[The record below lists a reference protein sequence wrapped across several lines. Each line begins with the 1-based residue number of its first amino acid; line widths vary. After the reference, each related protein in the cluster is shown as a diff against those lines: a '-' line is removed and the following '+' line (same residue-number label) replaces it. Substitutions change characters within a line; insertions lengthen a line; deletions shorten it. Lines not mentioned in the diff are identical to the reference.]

1 MPNWTKEQKEAI
13 EKSGTNII
21 VSAGAGSGKTAV
33 LSERVIYKLNNG
45 IHIDELLILTFTRA
59 AAEEMKDRIRKKIK
73 KDPSLK
79 NELDA
84 LDSSYIT
91 TFDSFALSVVKKYHY
106 LLNITKSIEITDETI
121 VKLEKI
127 KIIEKVFDEYYE
139 NCNEDFANLI
149 KRFSL
154 KNDNAIRRAVLNL
167 AEKIESYYNRQ
178 EYIET
183 LKNQFFTNDYMDKI
197 IDEFEGYIREK
208 QKALAL
214 ELENT
219 HFYFESDYNSKL
231 DTVLLPLINCQ
242 NIEELNRYKSTK
254 LPTIP
259 RGTDDEAKIAKENL
273 KTALNDLILLT
284 EFGTK
289 EQIKEEI
296 LSNKETTITLIKI
309 IERYII
315 LLKEFKEKK
324 NIFTFGDIAELS
336 IKILKENE
344 SARLELKNTF
354 KEIMIDEYQDTND
367 IQETF
372 IGLISD
378 NNVYMV
384 GDIKQS
390 IYRFRGSNP
399 RIFKDKY
406 DRFSNGNDGYKID
419 LIKNFRSRKEVLDN
433 INAIFSYLMDDEL
446 GGAAYTVS
454 HEMVYGNTSYDESR
468 IQDYDYNFEVLEYD
482 TELSGEFTNS
492 EIEIFTI
499 AKDIKRKIDSKFSV
513 YDKET
518 GSLRSFKY
526 SDAVIILDRS
536 KYFDNFK
543 KIFEY
548 LGIPLTILK
557 DDKLNTSLDIYLI
570 KNIVDLIIR
579 IKNNDFKIDFR
590 YDFLSIARSFIYE
603 YSDEEIFSIVNNN
616 SYKDTTIFKDFS
628 KLEDYNSMTIKEFL
642 MRILDVTDFFNK
654 LNKIGDFENT
664 QVRISKLIDMAD
676 SLGKMGY
683 TIESFKDYLD
693 EILEEDLEIKYTSSV
708 SESDTVKILTIH
720 KSKGL
725 EYPVCYFADLTH
737 SFNTRELKEKF
748 INDTKYGFI
757 IPIETEDEEESDS
770 VIKILY
776 KDTFIKEEIGEKIRL
791 FYVALT
797 RAREKMII
805 VLPKKETRK
814 LEKNRSGT
822 IELTRRL
829 KFNSLGDFIYSVKDY
844 LPKYFT
850 EINLKDINLTKNYLY
865 TKNIS
870 TQLVEEAVESF
881 EVEELKIQKEI
892 IETKVFSKNLPE
904 LIDKNKQELMDL
916 GSKIHE
922 ILEYT
927 DFKHFNPCNI
937 EDEFI
942 RKKIVN
948 FLNSPLLKNIQDANI
963 FHEYEFVYLKDLN
976 EYHGSIDLMIEYKDR
991 IDIIDYKLKDTTNEH
1006 YLDQLKG
1013 YKNYI
1018 EEITKKKKKISIY
1031 LYSILEE
1038 EFTKLD

>member
-1 MPNWTKEQKEAI
+1 MKKLPNWTKEQKEAI

-45 IHIDELLILTFTRA
+45 IHIDKLLILTFTRA

-289 EQIKEEI
+289 EQIKEGI

-315 LLKEFKEKK
+315 LLKKFKEKK

-499 AKDIKRKIDSKFSV
+499 AKDI
-513 YDKET
+513 
-518 GSLRSFKY
+518 
-526 SDAVIILDRS
+526 
-536 KYFDNFK
+536 
-543 KIFEY
+543 
-548 LGIPLTILK
+548 
-557 DDKLNTSLDIYLI
+557 
-570 KNIVDLIIR
+570 
-579 IKNNDFKIDFR
+579 
-590 YDFLSIARSFIYE
+590 
-603 YSDEEIFSIVNNN
+603 
-616 SYKDTTIFKDFS
+616 
-628 KLEDYNSMTIKEFL
+628 
-642 MRILDVTDFFNK
+642 
-654 LNKIGDFENT
+654 
-664 QVRISKLIDMAD
+664 
-676 SLGKMGY
+676 
-683 TIESFKDYLD
+683 
-693 EILEEDLEIKYTSSV
+693 
-708 SESDTVKILTIH
+708 
-720 KSKGL
+720 
-725 EYPVCYFADLTH
+725 
-737 SFNTRELKEKF
+737 
-748 INDTKYGFI
+748 
-757 IPIETEDEEESDS
+757 
-770 VIKILY
+770 
-776 KDTFIKEEIGEKIRL
+776 
-791 FYVALT
+791 
-797 RAREKMII
+797 
-805 VLPKKETRK
+805 
-814 LEKNRSGT
+814 
-822 IELTRRL
+822 
-829 KFNSLGDFIYSVKDY
+829 
-844 LPKYFT
+844 
-850 EINLKDINLTKNYLY
+850 
-865 TKNIS
+865 
-870 TQLVEEAVESF
+870 
-881 EVEELKIQKEI
+881 
-892 IETKVFSKNLPE
+892 
-904 LIDKNKQELMDL
+904 
-916 GSKIHE
+916 
-922 ILEYT
+922 
-927 DFKHFNPCNI
+927 
-937 EDEFI
+937 
-942 RKKIVN
+942 
-948 FLNSPLLKNIQDANI
+948 
-963 FHEYEFVYLKDLN
+963 
-976 EYHGSIDLMIEYKDR
+976 
-991 IDIIDYKLKDTTNEH
+991 
-1006 YLDQLKG
+1006 
-1013 YKNYI
+1013 
-1018 EEITKKKKKISIY
+1018 
-1031 LYSILEE
+1031 
-1038 EFTKLD
+1038 